1 MQVWQDGFW
10 FLAKIMK
17 PMLLIAAVAAA
28 IAARCGIFKV
38 AATVLAGAV
47 RLAVAG
53 AIRRSRARNPSRVAD
68 RSGL

>member
-1 MQVWQDGFW
+1 
-10 FLAKIMK
+10 
-17 PMLLIAAVAAA
+17 MLLIAAVAAA

-47 RLAVAG
+47 RLAVAA